1 MQFFA
6 LHRVASVL
14 GFALI
19 LAGCAHKPA
28 EVPTAAPTPVMVSHP
43 VEREVTDFADFTG
56 RVTAVDSVEVR
67 ARVGGYLAK
76 VNFKEGALV
85 KQGDVLFEID
95 PRPYQAQVNHD
106 IGQIATNEA
115 VLKRARADNARNK
128 AVAARSPG
136 AVTQQELDQ
145 FQASEDEALGVLE
158 TSRATLENSQ
168 LNLAFTKVT
177 SPVNGRVSRYFVTVG
192 NLVVQDQTLLTTIVS
207 VDPMYVY
214 FDVDENTVLRVRQLI
229 REGKAKS
236 ARDPGTK
243 LPVLLGLENEKG
255 MPHQGIVDFVD
266 NQINPRT
273 GTLHVRGVFPNQD
286 ESLAPGYFAR
296 VRVPIGQPHKALLVS
311 DRAIDTDQGQK
322 IVYVVSEK
330 NEVVSRPIRTGEVHN
345 GQRVIEEGIQ
355 PGDRVIVTGLQ
366 NVRPGM
372 TVESKVVDM
381 PASTARGG
389 EFAWQPS
396 PSGMAASSRT
406 SRER

>member
-192 NLVVQDQTLLTTIVS
+192 NLVVQDQSLLTTIVS

-355 PGDRVIVTGLQ
+355 PGERVIVTGLQ